1 MKHLK
6 KLTLLHSNDM
16 HGDFMA
22 KEVDDRLIGG
32 VSMLSGYVGKVR
44 REERNVVYSISGDM
58 FRGSLIDSEYKGLST
73 VEIMNILAPD
83 VVTLGNHE
91 VDYGIA
97 HLLFIERCAKFP
109 IINANIY
116 LKNNGTR
123 LFKSHEI
130 LGIDGMKV
138 LFIGLLTEQVL
149 SQTKQDKLIGSFL
162 DVYEAAA
169 EVGKICNSYQSV
181 DIDFTVLLTHIGFE
195 ADKELAG
202 VYYATNRFGKAAETY
217 AKFIDTPVATED
229 DILKYAF
236 ALFLNHDFEKSLEVV
251 QKGLQKNGRHAA
263 FNRLDMYNYT
273 DLKRY
278 DEAEKAANDFFNA
291 SDNADYSYL
300 DYRYYGALLSA
311 LKKYDRAIV
320 EYGKALEKD
329 SSQIDVWREIADA
342 YELKNDYAQAIAA
355 YQKYYDTLS
364 QDKKTPE
371 ALFQLGRLYYGQG
384 TSQDTLTVQ
393 PADRMTALQAADS
406 VFALVARQ
414 APDSYL
420 GDMWRAR
427 THSAMD
433 PETTEGLAKPY
444 YEKVADMLLA
454 KNEPRYNSALIECYS
469 YLGYYYLL
477 KSDYPVSKEYWNK
490 ILAIDPTNATAKKAL
505 DGIK

>member
-149 SQTKQDKLIGSFL
+149 SQTKQDKI
-162 DVYEAAA
+162 
-169 EVGKICNSYQSV
+169 I
-181 DIDFTVLLTHIGFE
+181 FE
-195 ADKELAG
+195 
-202 VYYATNRFGKAAETY
+202 
-217 AKFIDTPVATED
+217 
-229 DILKYAF
+229 
-236 ALFLNHDFEKSLEVV
+236 
-251 QKGLQKNGRHAA
+251 
-263 FNRLDMYNYT
+263 
-273 DLKRY
+273 
-278 DEAEKAANDFFNA
+278 
-291 SDNADYSYL
+291 
-300 DYRYYGALLSA
+300 
-311 LKKYDRAIV
+311 
-320 EYGKALEKD
+320 
-329 SSQIDVWREIADA
+329 
-342 YELKNDYAQAIAA
+342 
-355 YQKYYDTLS
+355 
-364 QDKKTPE
+364 
-371 ALFQLGRLYYGQG
+371 
-384 TSQDTLTVQ
+384 
-393 PADRMTALQAADS
+393 
-406 VFALVARQ
+406 
-414 APDSYL
+414 
-420 GDMWRAR
+420 
-427 THSAMD
+427 
-433 PETTEGLAKPY
+433 
-444 YEKVADMLLA
+444 
-454 KNEPRYNSALIECYS
+454 
-469 YLGYYYLL
+469 
-477 KSDYPVSKEYWNK
+477 
-490 ILAIDPTNATAKKAL
+490 
-505 DGIK
+505 